1 MDLMKLVL
9 RGLARNPRRTL
20 LTFLG
25 LVVSFFVYTSLASI
39 LFTLEQVIHRTGS
52 ATTLFLR
59 PKFGIRFWRAEIPL
73 TYLSKIRA
81 VPGVVTLTPYDFFL
95 GEGKKKGEFDVAIGV
110 DPSTIAEVRDLKGAS
125 REELGAFRGE
135 RSAALVGDRT
145 LEQHGWKLGQEV
157 TLRNPIKGQNL
168 PVRIRGN
175 VDRDGDFGDVIL
187 VHNDYL
193 QDVNGRTGKT
203 VFVIVKVARSD
214 LATPVARTI
223 DEGFRNFTV
232 PTETITEKAFTE
244 TVIGGLADT
253 LQALTVIGYLTLG
266 VTMLVVAN
274 TVAMGVRERTNEI
287 GTMRALGFSARRVLA
302 MVVGEASLVSSI
314 GGIGGALLAWT
325 IFHYQLIKLPEEVG
339 LEIQASWRVVLQS
352 SLLALPIGALA
363 GLKPAWDA
371 SRMAITEALR
381 HAD

>member
-1 MDLMKLVL
+1 MNALKLLV

-39 LFTLEQVIHRTGS
+39 LFTLTQMIERTGS

-73 TYLSKIRA
+73 TYLPKIRA
-81 VPGVVTLTPYDFFL
+81 VPGVVALTPYDFFL
-95 GEGKKKGEFDVAIGV
+95 GEGKKKGDFDVAIGV
-110 DPSTIAEVRDLKGAS
+110 DPATIAQVRDLKGATS
-125 REELGAFRGE
+125 AELTAFAAE
-135 RSAALVGDRT
+135 RSGALVGERL
-145 LEQHGWKLGQEV
+145 LENNRWRLGGEI
-157 TLRNPIKGQNL
+157 TMRNPLKGQNL
-168 PVRIRGN
+168 PVRIRGSL
-175 VDRDGDFGDVIL
+175 DRDGDFGDVLL

-203 VFVIVKVARSD
+203 VFVIVKVARPD
-214 LATPVARTI
+214 LAVSVARTI
-223 DEGFRNFTV
+223 DEGFKNFTV

-274 TVAMGVRERTNEI
+274 TVAMSVRERTTEI
-287 GTMRALGFSARRVLA
+287 GTLRALGFSSRRVLGL
-302 MVVGEASLVSSI
+302 VVGEASLVSTI
-314 GGIGGALLAWT
+314 GGLGGALLAWAV
-325 IFHYQLIKLPEEVG
+325 FHYQWIKLPEEVG
-339 LEIQASWRVVLQS
+339 LELHTSWQVVARAAV
-352 SLLALPIGALA
+352 LALPIGALA